1 MYSKNLST
9 KRINNDIKEIYKNP
23 IEGIGIISLDN
34 DIKKYIVNIM
44 LMSGPYKNYCLQL
57 LLTFPDD
64 YPIGPPKILIYPG
77 QLFDNLYHRHI
88 FIDENNK
95 DEDGKCFKKLC
106 LDLLD
111 NDFMSTK
118 SENTGWNPS
127 YTISSLLM
135 QVQIFLANPDMSETS
150 MPKPYQIKELMES
163 MNNYKRNFI
172 IKNENEEIIKTHTWK
187 DPYPKMFFKEKEI
200 SNDTN
205 NQISEE
211 KNKLIKE
218 NLTCFLSKMSIF
230 DDPNIILGYP
240 IVKETFGKVYPIPEI
255 LSYEGYLTQI
265 SNKTS
270 KYDTNSLKSANNK
283 YYNSWLP
290 IYINKNN
297 FEANKQTIL
306 NSFSV
311 IKYGISGEKDYD
323 FKPEYIYEIMYK
335 LINQMVWDIK
345 EQKIS
350 SSYLRAFF
358 QYIFLYKKL
367 SQLYPYDYQKNELNL
382 EDVLFIN
389 AFILKLREI
398 MFVSFFEKFELLEK
412 NLNNLKEELKNYLA
426 ILFFLEK
433 KECDLNSPKEFVEY
447 IEKNNL
453 FNSIYEI
460 MRFER
465 NLFLYNGKNLKK
477 IIKKLVCNSF
487 KNFILNSDENT
498 KDNLKKFLIKKT
510 KFYNFI
516 DFFQFIDNEL
526 DEESKKNINDVFA
539 NFIIFCY
546 IKEKINEKNFMN
558 QLENNFGVY
567 LDIDETFKKLNNI
580 NKKPSKD
587 IFGSD
592 SFFPG
597 YCPIGKWEI
606 STLYKKISDYLT
618 TMNNTRKILYDSS
631 FGSYNINHYK
641 KEQNSFDKLENMSL
655 DNLKLLYLYC
665 FQRMEKSIYPD
676 DTNLS
681 LIESI
686 FIDCSLN
693 NNKNNYEWYNYI
705 LQRQIEANKE
715 AENEDSDKKLN
726 CLDQKDLIL
735 LFNIAKRINEGLFS
749 DNKIYKQESKGRKGE
764 KNPNSVCFSFSE
776 KIFLEKALIRNIEK
790 FAQIISDQNY
800 MFDNSFYS
808 SEFLSSIQYYVS
820 IDDSLIKKLKEIYKT
835 RDAALLTFY
844 EFIWFEEHYN
854 KFPGFLSAYDKM
866 YNYRMRKIIN
876 EIKNAKV
883 QSFKKIDKKDKR
895 YSRILFK
902 KKTKFANN
910 KINLLNSKKISLW
923 KVFRPCKTKKTNYFK
938 YILGKNNNR

>member
-1 MYSKNLST
+1 
-9 KRINNDIKEIYKNP
+9 
-23 IEGIGIISLDN
+23 
-34 DIKKYIVNIM
+34 
-44 LMSGPYKNYCLQL
+44 
-57 LLTFPDD
+57 
-64 YPIGPPKILIYPG
+64 
-77 QLFDNLYHRHI
+77 
-88 FIDENNK
+88 
-95 DEDGKCFKKLC
+95 
-106 LDLLD
+106 
-111 NDFMSTK
+111 
-118 SENTGWNPS
+118 
-127 YTISSLLM
+127 M

-150 MPKPYQIKELMES
+150 MPKAYQIKELMES

-205 NQISEE
+205 NQTSEE

-218 NLTCFLSKMSIF
+218 NLTCFLTKVSIF

-240 IVKETFGKVYPIPEI
+240 IVKETFGKIYPIPEI

-453 FNSIYEI
+453 FNPIYEI

-498 KDNLKKFLIKKT
+498 IDNLKRFFMSNFKFS
-510 KFYNFI
+510 NFV
-516 DFFQFIDNEL
+516 DFNQFLDKGL
-526 DEESKKNINDVFA
+526 DENSKKNINDIFS
-539 NFIIFCY
+539 NFIILCY
-546 IKEKINEKNFMN
+546 IKKKINEKNFLE
-558 QLENNFGVY
+558 QLENNFGIYLEIDEILEKLNEIKNNLDIYYEKEIEY
-567 LDIDETFKKLNNI
+567 LDKSLWENIQNNIQELFILYNNI
-580 NKKPSKD
+580 NKIPKKQIRIYEPFHYFIEDYFAEFEGFRILNFHLFDGLFTSN
-587 IFGSD
+587 FVG
-592 SFFPG
+592 
-597 YCPIGKWEI
+597 I
-606 STLYKKISDYLT
+606 SRNYFSSRNINDYKKNS
-618 TMNNTRKILYDSS
+618 
-631 FGSYNINHYK
+631 
-641 KEQNSFDKLENMSL
+641 NSFEELRNMNL
-655 DNLKLLYLYC
+655 NTLKLLYLYS
-665 FQRMEKSIYPD
+665 FQRMKKCINPNNK
-676 DTNLS
+676 NLS
-681 LIESI
+681 LIESK
-686 FIDCSLN
+686 FFEYSFN
-693 NNKNNYEWYNYI
+693 NNKNNCQWYNYI
-705 LQRQIEANKE
+705 LKRQTNIDKEEKVYPLNKKQFFKLFYEA
-715 AENEDSDKKLN
+715 KKLN
-726 CLDQKDLIL
+726 
-735 LFNIAKRINEGLFS
+735 EVLFS
-749 DNKIYKQESKGRKGE
+749 DNEIIERKQKKKNKIKIIGDSYKTSFISKAVI
-764 KNPNSVCFSFSE
+764 KN
-776 KIFLEKALIRNIEK
+776 IAK
-790 FAQIISDQNY
+790 FAEIILGKAFDINNLFVFGRLNFTDNY
-800 MFDNSFYS
+800 
-808 SEFLSSIQYYVS
+808 YYVE
-820 IDDSLIKKLKEIYKT
+820 IEPFLIERLKEIYET
-835 RDAALLTFY
+835 GDIALLTFY
-844 EFIWFEEHYN
+844 EFLWLEEHYN
-854 KFPGFLSAYDKM
+854 LFFGFLSSIGDKR
-866 YNYRMRKIIN
+866 YNFTMRDCIN
-876 EIKNAKV
+876 KIKNAENK
-883 QSFKKIDKKDKR
+883 SIKKINKKEKR
-895 YSRILFK
+895 NYNIIIK
-902 KKTKFANN
+902 KKFKSIN
-910 KINLLNSKKISLW
+910 KINLFGTKKLGLW
-923 KVFRPCKTKKTNYFK
+923 KIFRPCKIKKTNYFK
-938 YILGKNNNR
+938 YILGNKNNH